1 MNGKSFIILYKNFSE
16 VLRNVK
22 VISNFEENWTANC
35 RIVKLLSKI
44 TPYIENAFCNNYT
57 NGCKG
62 FYKTIKEAEYE
73 YSRAINRILPS
84 VAT

>member
-16 VLRNVK
+16 VPRNVK

-35 RIVKLLSKI
+35 RKMKLLSKI
-44 TPYIENAFCNNYT
+44 TPCIENAFCSNYT
-57 NGCKG
+57 NSCKG